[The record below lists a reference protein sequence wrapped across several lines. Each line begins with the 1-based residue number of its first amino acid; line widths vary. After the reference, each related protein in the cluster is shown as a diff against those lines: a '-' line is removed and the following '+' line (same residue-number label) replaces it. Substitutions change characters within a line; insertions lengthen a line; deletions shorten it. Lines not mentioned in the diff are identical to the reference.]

1 MLARSL
7 VVSPVMTSNPSL
19 SPFPF
24 QSYRE
29 KIWDHAAGML
39 VAQEAGAR
47 ITDALGKPLD
57 FTRGRT
63 LKNNVGVVVTSGHHH
78 DAALAAV
85 QHILGLKPDES
96 VDSGDDG
103 ALADAA
109 TATAEGG
116 GGAGGGAG
124 TSSL

>member
-1 MLARSL
+1 
-7 VVSPVMTSNPSL
+7 
-19 SPFPF
+19 
-24 QSYRE
+24 
-29 KIWDHAAGML
+29 ML

-85 QHILGLKPDES
+85 QDILGLKPDES

-103 ALADAA
+103 ALADA
-109 TATAEGG
+109 EGGGG